1 MINRVLIRT
10 KVVQLLYSYMLA
22 DASFTLEAQP
32 SNPTKEKRFAHA
44 LYMDQLVL
52 MARVAEGIAKRGGE
66 RPLADTR
73 FIQRIMADDKIK
85 SLMAR
90 YRVEGFPLEPLVAPL
105 TESVKESGLY
115 KNFAASDE
123 RPETIW
129 RDIYNLIIAPDPRL
143 AEAEAK
149 RENHTLRGVDRARE
163 MMDTTFTN
171 FFAAQDSLPGA
182 LNVLRKSLEKGEE
195 LYYRLLLLP
204 VALTDLRR
212 RQMEEARE
220 KYIKTEEDINPN
232 LRFVD
237 NELVQLLRDN
247 PRIRKY
253 EEDHNIYWLRDDEP
267 MLRELL
273 RQIMASDI
281 YADYM
286 ALPMTDLHTDVELWR
301 NLFKHVIFD
310 SPDFLETLEDKSVFW
325 NDDIEI
331 IGTFVLK
338 TLKRFDSDEP
348 GDPVLDMYKDEED
361 ARFGAELFTA
371 TVRNREKYR
380 AMIADNV
387 DRRYWESERLAYMD
401 VVIIMT
407 ALAEILNFPKIPI
420 HVSVNEYVEIAKAYS
435 TARSGGFV
443 HGMIATITQRL
454 QEEGV
459 LHKLK

>member
-22 DASFTLEAQP
+22 DASFMLETQP

-52 MARVAEGIAKRGGE
+52 MARVAEGISKRGGE

-90 YRVEGFPLEPLVAPL
+90 YRMEGFPLESIVEPL
-105 TESVKESGLY
+105 TETVKESGLY
-115 KNFAASDE
+115 KNFASSED

-129 RDIYNLIIAPDPRL
+129 RDIYTVLIAPDPRL
-143 AEAEAK
+143 AEVVAT
-149 RENHTLRGVDRARE
+149 RENHTLRGVERSRE
-163 MMDTTFTN
+163 MMETTFTN
-171 FFAAQDSLPGA
+171 FFASQDSLPAA
-182 LNVLRKSLEKGEE
+182 LRTLQGSLEKARE
-195 LYYRLLLLP
+195 LYFRLLLLP
-204 VALTDLRR
+204 VALTDLRI
-212 RQMEEARE
+212 RQMEEARA
-220 KYIKTEEDINPN
+220 KYIRTEEDLNPN
-232 LRFVD
+232 PRFVD
-237 NELVQLLRDN
+237 NDLIRLLREN
-247 PRIRKY
+247 PRITKY
-253 EEDHNIYWLRDDEP
+253 EEDHKIFWLRDDEP

-273 RQIMASDI
+273 REIMASEI

-286 ALPMTDLHTDVELWR
+286 ALPATDLHTDVELWR
-301 NLFKHVIFD
+301 NLYKHVIFD

-325 NDDIEI
+325 NDDIDT

-338 TLKRFDSDEP
+338 TLKRFDSPEH

-387 DRRYWESERLAYMD
+387 DRRFWESERLAYMD

-407 ALAEILNFPKIPI
+407 ALAEILNFPKIPL
-420 HVSVNEYVEIAKAYS
+420 HVSINEYVESAKAYS

-443 HGMIATITQRL
+443 HGLLGTITRRL

-459 LHKLK
+459 LLK